1 MANEGLYI
9 SVLGIVLIVALLFML
24 IEWQKAPLQTQQ
36 TAAVNPSVSH
46 YIILPPKPVAQELSP
61 TIYKLV
67 SPSPGADI
75 ESILSYLLERGHALD
90 GTPWSTEIRTALTTR
105 TAWQPSGG
113 TPPSYFYPSGL
124 NTQSSFLIYYDD
136 ASGNWSIRPGR

>member
-1 MANEGLYI
+1 MANEGVIVSALGGI
-9 SVLGIVLIVALLFML
+9 LILGLVLMLL
-24 IEWQKAPLQTQQ
+24 EWQKTPAQRAAP
-36 TAAVNPSVSH
+36 VSH
-46 YIILPPKPVAQELSP
+46 YIILPPKPVLQETLP

-105 TAWQPSGG
+105 TAWQNSGG

>member
-1 MANEGLYI
+1 MANESLWIGFVAFL
-9 SVLGIVLIVALLFML
+9 VLFAILILVFSR
-24 IEWQKAPLQTQQ
+24 QQ
-36 TAAVNPSVSH
+36 TTATKVAPTSH
-46 YIILPPKPVAQELSP
+46 YIIIPPRPEIAETTP

-90 GTPWSTEIRTALTTR
+90 GTPWSSEVRTALRTR

-113 TPPSYFYPSGL
+113 SPPSYFYPSGL
-124 NTQSSFLIYYDD
+124 NTQSSFLLYYDD
-136 ASGNWSIRPGR
+136 ASNTWSIRPGR